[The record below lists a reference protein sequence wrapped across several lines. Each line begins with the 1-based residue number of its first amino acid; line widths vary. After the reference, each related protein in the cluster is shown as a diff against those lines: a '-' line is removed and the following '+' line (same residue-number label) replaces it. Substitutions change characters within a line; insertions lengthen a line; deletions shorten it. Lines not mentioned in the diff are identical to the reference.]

1 MGASWWQVPG
11 ANSTYLYTQWR
22 FYKVVPPFDSVQLV
36 QITPITMVF
45 VSDIS
50 TVNGIIQP
58 IHSEIGIDNDS

>member
-1 MGASWWQVPG
+1 M
-11 ANSTYLYTQWR
+11 
-22 FYKVVPPFDSVQLV
+22 PPFDSVQLV